1 MNEILK
7 KGQWIG
13 AICGFAAFFCLLTPA
28 KGAVAYLSKI
38 GPPPLR
44 FWVVTTNDFNYSRFK
59 LESARAASN
68 PTPASGTDTN
78 QIAAS
83 AAESRNQTVAPTSWF
98 STGNTELRELNQPGT
113 GEGNMAGEEK
123 PYIPRENF
131 NFPSPAASD
140 LLTVTP
146 QMIAQ
151 YLKPDSHATNS
162 FDHPGTAV
170 FVPADT
176 SFMPPTVNIR
186 SESQANYHT
195 P

>member
-1 MNEILK
+1 MNKTLEK
-7 KGQWIG
+7 CQSIG
-13 AICGFAAFFCLLTPA
+13 AVCAIAALFCLFTPA
-28 KGAVAYLSKI
+28 KGAVAYLSKV

-44 FWVVTTNDFNYSRFK
+44 FWVVTTNDFNYSQFK
-59 LESARAASN
+59 LESATAASN
-68 PTPASGTDTN
+68 PTPASGTGTN
-78 QIAAS
+78 QIAAT
-83 AAESRNQTVAPTSWF
+83 ATESHNQNMAPTSWF
-98 STGNTELRELNQPGT
+98 STGNAELRELNQPGT

-123 PYIPRENF
+123 QYRPRENF
-131 NFPSPAASD
+131 NFPSPTASD

-162 FDHPGTAV
+162 FDHPGTVV

-176 SFMPPTVNIR
+176 SFMPPTVNSR